1 MKILFITNDYLID
14 PLGISYLSSYLKAA
28 GHKVDIIKVEKEN
41 IIAKLD
47 EYRPNMLCYSLTTG
61 KHKYYLELN
70 KHIKD
75 KRFSLFG
82 GPHCTF
88 FPETAKAPGVD
99 AIVRGEGFDAIV
111 DIANVLD
118 SHHERIGKI
127 VVESIDNVATCA
139 SLNPLRPLRDKNSLL
154 FPDRELI
161 YKYAE
166 NYNNPIKNIMCSF
179 GCQYSCPYCYT
190 KAYREL
196 YNMNKIE
203 IRSPDNVMAEIEEL
217 KQYPLKLLYF
227 QDDNFPIWNKKW
239 LRDFCE
245 LYSDYRIPF
254 HIQIR
259 IEILTEE
266 VLIQLKNVGLHSLTF
281 AIESGD
287 EKLRE
292 IVLNRRVRNN
302 IILEKVALLHKHKIK
317 FRAENMLGIPHETL
331 ESALSTLDF
340 NIKCK
345 PTIAWASLYTPYLST
360 ELGNYCKEHDLIDE
374 SRGIKEDFFTSSQLK
389 LESRSRIERLQKLFS
404 LICLLPFIRPFVSL
418 LIRLPFKYNKI
429 YLAIKRMLY
438 KKLYEVN

>member
-1 MKILFITNDYLID
+1 
-14 PLGISYLSSYLKAA
+14 
-28 GHKVDIIKVEKEN
+28 
-41 IIAKLD
+41 
-47 EYRPNMLCYSLTTG
+47 
-61 KHKYYLELN
+61 
-70 KHIKD
+70 
-75 KRFSLFG
+75 
-82 GPHCTF
+82 
-88 FPETAKAPGVD
+88 
-99 AIVRGEGFDAIV
+99 
-111 DIANVLD
+111 
-118 SHHERIGKI
+118 
-127 VVESIDNVATCA
+127 
-139 SLNPLRPLRDKNSLL
+139 
-154 FPDRELI
+154 
-161 YKYAE
+161 
-166 NYNNPIKNIMCSF
+166 
-179 GCQYSCPYCYT
+179 
-190 KAYREL
+190 
-196 YNMNKIE
+196 MNKIE